1 MKHITF
7 FKLFFAS
14 ICLISLGLVHADAL
28 EEATALQDSKL
39 KFKSKK
45 YIEGCGILMTYGDAE
60 NVEIQGLLSF
70 CFFWGLGVEK
80 DLEKAQ
86 LFAESA
92 AKDHVQN
99 SI

>member
-1 MKHITF
+1 
-7 FKLFFAS
+7 
-14 ICLISLGLVHADAL
+14 
-28 EEATALQDSKL
+28 
-39 KFKSKK
+39 
-45 YIEGCGILMTYGDAE
+45 MTYGDAE

-92 AKDHVQN
+92 AKRGDPEAQN
-99 SI
+99 TMGNLAFDDDINSKYLI